1 MTTRTRPLRLALAG
15 LLVALG
21 AGGAALVGVVPAS
34 AAGRVSVAIE
44 GHPEVTNQVDST
56 YLTTLRLRGSG
67 FQGIK
72 NGYGGI
78 YVAFGTVNGTWQPSK
93 GGATGADYSYV
104 PDDESNPTGYLDFV
118 AFEGSTTASAANGGT
133 VDSAT
138 GTWSATLKVP
148 GSTFQALDRNGAAKT
163 VDCRVVQCGIITIGA
178 HGVANANN
186 ESFTPVS
193 VQNLYGSGGTLAGGG
208 TRATTGQA
216 QADTTDAGSASRPAA
231 EPRSEASADIRA
243 TTKPS
248 ARSAKPSATAEP
260 TASASATAPA
270 GSTPSAVAAAADGSS
285 GGIDPGVLRIV
296 LGGLSALVVAVAA
309 LVVFAIVHS
318 RRAARRAATDVAPED
333 HRTRVLTV
341 GAHIER
347 ETRT

>member
-1 MTTRTRPLRLALAG
+1 MTTRARPLRFALAG
-15 LLVALG
+15 LLVALS
-21 AGGAALVGVVPAS
+21 AGGAALAGVAPAS
-34 AAGRVSVAIE
+34 ATGRVSVAIE

-56 YLTTLRLRGSG
+56 YLTTLRLNGSG

-78 YVAFGTVNGTWQPSK
+78 YVAFGTVTGTWQPSK
-93 GGATGADYSYV
+93 GGVTGADYSYV

-118 AFEGSTTASAANGGT
+118 AFEGSSTASAANGGT

-148 GSTFQALDRNGAAKT
+148 GSTFQALDRNGTVTT
-163 VDCRVVQCGIITIGA
+163 VDCTVVQCGIITIGA

-186 ESFTPVS
+186 ESFTPVA

-208 TRATTGQA
+208 TRPTTGQP
-216 QADTTDAGSASRPAA
+216 QADPADAGSASRPVA
-231 EPRSEASADIRA
+231 EPSSGA
-243 TTKPS
+243 
-248 ARSAKPSATAEP
+248 SATAKATTRPTAIAKPTTTARP
-260 TASASATAPA
+260 TASAVPTAPGA
-270 GSTPSAVAAAADGSS
+270 TPSTVAAAADGST

-309 LVVFAIVHS
+309 LVAVAIVHS
-318 RRAARRAATDVAPED
+318 RRTARRVATDVSDVAPD
-333 HRTRVLTV
+333 
-341 GAHIER
+341 AP
-347 ETRT
+347 

>member
-15 LLVALG
+15 LLVALS
-21 AGGAALVGVVPAS
+21 AGGAALVGVAPAS

-56 YLTTLRLRGSG
+56 YLTTLRLSGSG

-163 VDCRVVQCGIITIGA
+163 VDCTVVQCGIITIGA

-216 QADTTDAGSASRPAA
+216 PADTTDAGSASRPSV
-231 EPRSEASADIRA
+231 EPTSEASADTRA

-248 ARSAKPSATAEP
+248 ARSTTKPSATAEP
-260 TASASATAPA
+260 TASATPTVPA
-270 GSTPSAVAAAADGSS
+270 GATPSAVAAAAADGSA
-285 GGIDPGVLRIV
+285 GGIDPSVLRIV

-318 RRAARRAATDVAPED
+318 RRTARRTATDVAP
-333 HRTRVLTV
+333 
-341 GAHIER
+341 
-347 ETRT
+347 

>member
-15 LLVALG
+15 LLVALS
-21 AGGAALVGVVPAS
+21 AGGAAVVGAAPAS

-56 YLTTLRLRGSG
+56 YLTTLRLSGSG

-93 GGATGADYSYV
+93 GGATGVDYSYV

-118 AFEGSTTASAANGGT
+118 AFEGSSTASAANGGT

-148 GSTFQALDRNGAAKT
+148 GSTFQALDRNGAATT
-163 VDCRVVQCGIITIGA
+163 VDCSVVQCGIITIGA

-216 QADTTDAGSASRPAA
+216 QADTTDAGSASRPPA
-231 EPRSEASADIRA
+231 EPSSA
-243 TTKPS
+243 
-248 ARSAKPSATAEP
+248 
-260 TASASATAPA
+260 ASATAKATTRPTATPTATALPTAPA
-270 GSTPSAVAAAADGSS
+270 TPTAPAATPSAVAAAAA
-285 GGIDPGVLRIV
+285 GIDPTVLRIV

-309 LVVFAIVHS
+309 LVAFAIVHS
-318 RRAARRAATDVAPED
+318 RRTARRAADVAPD
-333 HRTRVLTV
+333 
-341 GAHIER
+341 AS
-347 ETRT
+347 

>member
-15 LLVALG
+15 LLVALS
-21 AGGAALVGVVPAS
+21 AGGAALVGVAPAS

-56 YLTTLRLRGSG
+56 YLTTLRLSGSG

-163 VDCRVVQCGIITIGA
+163 VDCTVVQCGIITIGA

-216 QADTTDAGSASRPAA
+216 PADTTDAGSASRPSA
-231 EPRSEASADIRA
+231 EPSSEASADTRA

-248 ARSAKPSATAEP
+248 ARSTAKPSATAEP
-260 TASASATAPA
+260 TASATPTVPA
-270 GSTPSAVAAAADGSS
+270 GATPSAVAAAAADGSA
-285 GGIDPGVLRIV
+285 GGIDPSVLRIV

-318 RRAARRAATDVAPED
+318 RRTARRTATDVAP
-333 HRTRVLTV
+333 
-341 GAHIER
+341 
-347 ETRT
+347 

>member
-15 LLVALG
+15 LLVALS
-21 AGGAALVGVVPAS
+21 AGGAALVGVAPAS
-34 AAGRVSVAIE
+34 AAGRVSVAID

-56 YLTTLRLRGSG
+56 YLTTLRLSGSG

-163 VDCRVVQCGIITIGA
+163 VDCTVVQCGIITIGA

-216 QADTTDAGSASRPAA
+216 PADTTDAGSASRPSA
-231 EPRSEASADIRA
+231 EPTSEASADTRA
-243 TTKPS
+243 ATKPS
-248 ARSAKPSATAEP
+248 ARSTTKPSATAEP
-260 TASASATAPA
+260 TASATPTVPAGATA
-270 GSTPSAVAAAADGSS
+270 SAVAAAAADGSA
-285 GGIDPGVLRIV
+285 GGIDPSVLRIV

-318 RRAARRAATDVAPED
+318 RRTARRTATDVAP
-333 HRTRVLTV
+333 
-341 GAHIER
+341 
-347 ETRT
+347 

>member
-15 LLVALG
+15 LLVALS
-21 AGGAALVGVVPAS
+21 AGGAALVGVAPAA

-56 YLTTLRLRGSG
+56 YLTTLRLSGSG

-163 VDCRVVQCGIITIGA
+163 VDCTVVQCGIITIGA

-208 TRATTGQA
+208 TTATTGQA
-216 QADTTDAGSASRPAA
+216 PADTTDAGSASRPSA
-231 EPRSEASADIRA
+231 EPTSEASADTRA
-243 TTKPS
+243 ATKPS
-248 ARSAKPSATAEP
+248 ARSTAKPSATAEP
-260 TASASATAPA
+260 TASATPTVPA
-270 GSTPSAVAAAADGSS
+270 GATPSAVAAAAADGSA
-285 GGIDPGVLRIV
+285 GGIDPSVLRIV

-318 RRAARRAATDVAPED
+318 RRTARRTATDVAP
-333 HRTRVLTV
+333 
-341 GAHIER
+341 
-347 ETRT
+347 

>member
-1 MTTRTRPLRLALAG
+1 MTTPTRSLRLVLAG
-15 LLVALG
+15 LLVALS
-21 AGGAALVGVVPAS
+21 AGGAALVGGAPAS
-34 AAGRVSVAIE
+34 AVGRVSVAIE
-44 GHPEVTNQVDST
+44 GHPEVTDQVDST
-56 YLTTLRLRGSG
+56 YLTTLRLSGSG

-78 YVAFGTVNGTWQPSK
+78 YVAFGTVSGTWQPSK
-93 GGATGADYSYV
+93 GGATGVDYSYV

-118 AFEGSTTASAANGGT
+118 AFEGSTTASLANGGT

-163 VDCRVVQCGIITIGA
+163 VDCTVVQCGVITIGA

-208 TRATTGQA
+208 TTATTGRT
-216 QADTTDAGSASRPAA
+216 QADTTDAGSASRPSA
-231 EPRSEASADIRA
+231 EPTSEASADTRA

-248 ARSAKPSATAEP
+248 ARSTTKPSSTAEP
-260 TASASATAPA
+260 TASATPTAPA
-270 GSTPSAVAAAADGSS
+270 GATPSAVAAAAADGSS

-318 RRAARRAATDVAPED
+318 RRTARGAATDVAP
-333 HRTRVLTV
+333 
-341 GAHIER
+341 
-347 ETRT
+347 

>member
-1 MTTRTRPLRLALAG
+1 MTTRTRPLRLVLAG
-15 LLVALG
+15 LLVALS
-21 AGGAALVGVVPAS
+21 AGGAALVGVAPAS

-56 YLTTLRLRGSG
+56 YLTTLRLSGSG

-93 GGATGADYSYV
+93 GGATGVDYRYV
-104 PDDESNPTGYLDFV
+104 PDDESNPTGYLAFV
-118 AFEGSTTASAANGGT
+118 AFEGSSTASAANGGT

-148 GSTFQALDRNGAAKT
+148 GSTFQALDRNGAATT
-163 VDCRVVQCGIITIGA
+163 VDCAAVQCGIITIGA

-193 VQNLYGSGGTLAGGG
+193 IQNLYGSGGTLAGGG
-208 TRATTGQA
+208 TRATTGQP
-216 QADTTDAGSASRPAA
+216 QADPADAGSASRPVA
-231 EPRSEASADIRA
+231 EPSSGASATAKA
-243 TTKPS
+243 TTRP
-248 ARSAKPSATAEP
+248 SAKPTAAARP
-260 TASASATAPA
+260 TASATPAAPGA
-270 GSTPSAVAAAADGSS
+270 TPSAVAAADGST
-285 GGIDPGVLRIV
+285 GGIDPAVLRIV

-309 LVVFAIVHS
+309 LVAVAVVHS
-318 RRAARRAATDVAPED
+318 RRTARRAATDVSDVAPD
-333 HRTRVLTV
+333 
-341 GAHIER
+341 AS
-347 ETRT
+347 

>member
-15 LLVALG
+15 LLVALS
-21 AGGAALVGVVPAS
+21 AGGAALVGVAPAA

-56 YLTTLRLRGSG
+56 YLTTLRLSGSG

-104 PDDESNPTGYLDFV
+104 PDDESNPTGYVDFV

-163 VDCRVVQCGIITIGA
+163 VDCTVVQCGIITIGA

-208 TRATTGQA
+208 TTATTGQA
-216 QADTTDAGSASRPAA
+216 PADTTDAGSASRPSA
-231 EPRSEASADIRA
+231 EPTSEASADTRA
-243 TTKPS
+243 ATKPS
-248 ARSAKPSATAEP
+248 ARSTAKPSATAEP
-260 TASASATAPA
+260 TASATPTVPA
-270 GSTPSAVAAAADGSS
+270 GATPSAVAAAAADGSA
-285 GGIDPGVLRIV
+285 GGIDPSVLRIV

-318 RRAARRAATDVAPED
+318 RRTARRTATDVAP
-333 HRTRVLTV
+333 
-341 GAHIER
+341 
-347 ETRT
+347 